1 MKTRSAV
8 GIMHKIVSEFITGVC
23 NTALERV
30 CAKKAVERHNQICQG
45 MVAAGL
51 VNVAGMDTGNAKAWN
66 VLNSKGPGAAMDHM
80 MKAAGGSYSRMRM
93 MFG

>member
-1 MKTRSAV
+1 MDKDESHRIV
-8 GIMHKIVSEFITGVC
+8 HEIVSKFVTEVC
-23 NTALERV
+23 DTAMERV

-45 MVAAGL
+45 MVAVGL
-51 VNVAGMDTGNAKAWN
+51 VNVAGMDTGNTEAWN
-66 VLNSKGPGAAMDHM
+66 VLSSKGPGAAIDHM